1 MHIFNKERKRLEP
14 TITKCQYCEMENS
27 TSMEDNYFIPLFK
40 ENDRTNV
47 IVYRSVKYSKVPVGI
62 PRCSSCKSIHILAA
76 GRAAQ
81 IAWSIAIA
89 VVLLIFA
96 IWGIWGIFGIF
107 AVIIIGFGGTNVIQ
121 NKLVRDKGIYTKLD
135 GAKQNEAVQDLV
147 INGWSFTQPTA

>member
-1 MHIFNKERKRLEP
+1 MYIFNKQRKRLEP
-14 TITKCQYCEMENS
+14 TITKCQYCETGNS

-47 IVYRSVKYSKVPVGI
+47 IVYRSVKYSKIPVGI
-62 PRCSSCKSIHILAA
+62 PRCTSCKSIHILAA

-81 IAWSIAIA
+81 ISWAVAIA
-89 VVLLIFA
+89 VVILGFA

-107 AVIIIGFGGTNVIQ
+107 AGLVIGFGGSDFLQ
-121 NKLVRDKGIYTKLD
+121 DKLVRDKGIYTKSE

>member
-1 MHIFNKERKRLEP
+1 MYIFNKERKRLEP
-14 TITKCQYCEMENS
+14 TITKCQYCESGNS

-47 IVYRSVKYSKVPVGI
+47 IVYRSVKYSKIPVGV
-62 PRCSSCKSIHILAA
+62 PRCRDCKTIHVLSA

-81 IAWSIAIA
+81 ISWAVAIGI
-89 VVLLIFA
+89 VILIFA

-107 AVIIIGFGGTNVIQ
+107 GGLIIGFVGTMLLTD
-121 NKLVRDKGIYTKLD
+121 KLIKDKGIYTKLE